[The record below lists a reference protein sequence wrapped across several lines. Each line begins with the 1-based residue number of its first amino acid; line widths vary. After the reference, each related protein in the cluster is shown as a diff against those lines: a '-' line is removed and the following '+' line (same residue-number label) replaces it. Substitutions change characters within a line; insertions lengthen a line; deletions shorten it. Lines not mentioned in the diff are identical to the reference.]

1 MTIPES
7 TVGVS
12 AGTAGVVGLRP
23 IRQADVPTTAYVMVG
38 ERCSRDCVFCT
49 QARHSTAR
57 AHLLSRVTWPPYPL
71 QDALQAIQR
80 SFAQGDIV
88 RCCLQVTAAPGYLS
102 QTLALVRELRSR
114 SSIPVCVS
122 IRVPDIE
129 GVDAL
134 LEQGAERVS
143 LALDAACERVYRG
156 VKGADWSRQLALL
169 CTAAQLFPGRIGTHL
184 MAGLG
189 ETEQEMV
196 AVIQDMVDRQV
207 TIGLFSFTPV
217 AGTMWEDRPSPALPS
232 YRRIQAAQHLL
243 VIGACRADGFS
254 FSPTGQIVS
263 YGLTL
268 AQLRELLGD
277 GRAFQTA
284 GCPGCNRPYYN
295 ERPVPHTPPT
305 PPKPAHNAGRST
317 GTRGAVARRRGAVAA
332 ARDGVPR
339 KALYN
344 YPRPLSSAEIERAI
358 SMVMAGL
365 ACG

>member
-12 AGTAGVVGLRP
+12 AGTAGVVGLRL
-23 IRQADVPTTAYVMVG
+23 IRQMDAPTTAYLMVG
-38 ERCSRDCVFCT
+38 ERCNYDCAFCT
-49 QARHSTAR
+49 QAHHSTAR
-57 AHLLSRVTWPPYPL
+57 AHLLSRVAWPPYPL
-71 QDALQAIQR
+71 EDTLQAIQR
-80 SFAQGDIV
+80 SFVQGDIV

-102 QTLALVRELRSR
+102 QTLALVRELHSR
-114 SSIPVCVS
+114 SSIPICVS
-122 IRVPDIE
+122 ITVPDLDHV
-129 GVDAL
+129 GAL

-143 LALDAACERVYRG
+143 LALDAACERVYLG
-156 VKGADWSRQLALL
+156 VKGDDWSHRLALL
-169 CTAAQLFPGRIGTHL
+169 CAAAQLFPGRIGTHL

-196 AVIQDMVDRQV
+196 TVIQDMVDRQV

-232 YRRIQAAQHLL
+232 YRRIQAARHLL
-243 VIGACRADGFS
+243 VMGACRAAGFG
-254 FSPTGQIVS
+254 FSPTGQIIS
-263 YGLTL
+263 YSLTP

-295 ERPVPHTPPT
+295 ERPGKT
-305 PPKPAHNAGRST
+305 
-317 GTRGAVARRRGAVAA
+317 
-332 ARDGVPR
+332 
-339 KALYN
+339 LYN
-344 YPRPLSSAEIERAI
+344 YPRPLSAAEIERAI
-358 SMVMAGL
+358 STVIAGL